1 MSPQRPRAARE
12 SRSLVPRRFGW
23 RGRVGRL
30 LAVLMLAA
38 VSWIALGGGVAS
50 AGGFDCKE
58 VPTPEF
64 PNEVLETTFDSSS
77 ADRPAREGG
86 GGTGYETY
94 GWAGLKWHTY
104 DLGCGDDLVRAPDA
118 VGDTT
123 MGNAFLTIGKSM
135 AAAAFWLDDQT
146 KTGQAAEDAG
156 ITPALDQFDRIV
168 YSITTGMRGV
178 YWQWLGISLTV
189 VAAIVL
195 WNAMKADSAGVTRTT
210 MVAAA
215 GLTLGALMVGAP
227 QKAVQVTDE
236 TFGAVITETQD
247 QVFAVRFGDGPGG
260 EGTLA
265 GGGPTDPRNVLI
277 DQIFLP
283 DWRKGWFGTNYDA
296 TDQAGLGPKLRDS
309 LAFTYEEQHEVKDD
323 PKAQEQL
330 AEAKADKFREIVS
343 DLEDDYQLSY
353 YQFQGKDS
361 GRTSTGFMGMF
372 KLAMPSLLWCGASLL
387 KLVALLAIRI
397 AILFSPLWVPFAV
410 ASAGLLG
417 RILRML
423 GTAYMWGVAGAVIVA
438 LYLMVLVQL
447 YVNTDATSNVS
458 STGEVDGTWRL
469 WFMVLLTVACWAIM
483 RPFKRITQTFT
494 QNSASMVNRKA
505 RGAKQAIKR
514 TAFAAASAAA
524 GVPGGH
530 RIAEIAADRWERR
543 TKGEDGGEDRA
554 GGGDRLT
561 TRPEGRTLNNRRQQ
575 EITKSRVEARK
586 ARLGLD
592 GCFGG
597 RPDAAA
603 EREARIAG
611 IAAVAGQDLARG
623 KGTVDDKDADRAAKS
638 GAAAW
643 RRLDKDEAESIVQE
657 RRARKELLTAS
668 VSQRW
673 DGGDRSAIAPM
684 KVYTP
689 SRGQQPTGRATV
701 MADRPTVKPARGTTV
716 WTAAAPDGSMS
727 KDRYL

>member
-1 MSPQRPRAARE
+1 
-12 SRSLVPRRFGW
+12 
-23 RGRVGRL
+23 
-30 LAVLMLAA
+30 MLAA
-38 VSWIALGGGVAS
+38 VSWIVLGGGLAAAS
-50 AGGFDCKE
+50 GFDCKE

-146 KTGQAAEDAG
+146 KTGHEAEEAG
-156 ITPALDQFDRIV
+156 VTPALEQFDRIV
-168 YSITTGMRGV
+168 YSITDGMRAV

-195 WNAMKADSAGVTRTT
+195 WKAMKADTAGVTKTT

-215 GLTLGALMVGAP
+215 GLALGALMVGAP
-227 QKAVQVTDE
+227 QKAVEVADE

-247 QVFAVRFGDGPGG
+247 QIFSVQFGDGPGG
-260 EGTLA
+260 GSTLA

-277 DQIFLP
+277 DKIFLP

-309 LAFTYEEQHEVKDD
+309 LAFTYAEQHAVKDD
-323 PKAQEQL
+323 PKAQTQL

-361 GRTSTGFMGMF
+361 GRTSTGFMGMI
-372 KLAMPSLLWCGASLL
+372 KLALPSTLWIGASLL
-387 KLVALLAIRI
+387 KLVALLAIRV
-397 AILFSPLWVPFAV
+397 AILFSPLWVPIAI
-410 ASAGLLG
+410 AAAGWLA

-423 GTAYMWGVAGAVIVA
+423 GTAYMWGVIGAVIVA

-447 YVNTDATSNVS
+447 YYDAD
-458 STGEVDGTWRL
+458 GEVDGTWRL

-483 RPFKRITQTFT
+483 RPFKRITQTFS

-530 RIAEIAADRWERR
+530 RIAEKAADRWERR
-543 TKGEDGGEDRA
+543 TKGDDGGADRS

-586 ARLGLD
+586 ARLGLG

-643 RRLDKDEAESIVQE
+643 RRLDKDEAESITAE

-701 MADRPTVKPARGTTV
+701 IADRSTVKPASGAKV
-716 WTAAAPDGSMS
+716 WTAAAPAGSTP